1 MRGFYRKTVF
11 SSGAAP
17 VFARASVGDLTGL

>member
-11 SSGAAP
+11 RPGLPLSSYG
-17 VFARASVGDLTGL
+17 RRSVV